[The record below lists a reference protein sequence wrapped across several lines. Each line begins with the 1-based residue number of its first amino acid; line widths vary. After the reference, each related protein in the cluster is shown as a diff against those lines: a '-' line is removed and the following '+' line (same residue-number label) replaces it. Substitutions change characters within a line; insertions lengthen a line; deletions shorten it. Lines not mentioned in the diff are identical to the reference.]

1 MYIILTFFFSLLATK
16 CNNNAVTIQKFT
28 PEQGL
33 CGHDKLN
40 IIPYHSQGT
49 DRQKLE
55 QFCLKCSLGMAEF
68 TGRGLLPPVI
78 KKLFFHF
85 LRLLP
90 PLPVGR
96 DALMVILCYFFFFQH
111 KSEKILFVKTNENI

>member
-55 QFCLKCSLGMAEF
+55 QFCLKCSLGTAEF
-68 TGRGLLPPVI
+68 TGRVLLPQVI

-90 PLPVGR
+90 VGR
-96 DALMVILCYFFFFQH
+96 DALMLILCYLFFFPTQ
-111 KSEKILFVKTNENI
+111 VRENFICQDK